1 MRAEE
6 VSEPVPPNER
16 AGHHQSYA
24 GQAKPP
30 RVGGDEM
37 PGRTEGVNQGV
48 EQALGRAV
56 PLQAELRLCA
66 SQLEWGWE
74 ANLESRH

>member
-1 MRAEE
+1 
-6 VSEPVPPNER
+6 
-16 AGHHQSYA
+16 
-24 GQAKPP
+24 
-30 RVGGDEM
+30 M